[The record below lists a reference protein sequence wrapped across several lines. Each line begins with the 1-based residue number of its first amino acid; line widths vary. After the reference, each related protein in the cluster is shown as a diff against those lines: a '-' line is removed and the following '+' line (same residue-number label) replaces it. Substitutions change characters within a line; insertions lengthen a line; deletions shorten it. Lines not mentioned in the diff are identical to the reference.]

1 MAGTITRNSRKGVEA
16 FLRKNVADEFIE
28 AWRKLRADR
37 DKLSA
42 DLTNFHTLWKRAYA
56 EHCANVYDEE
66 RRANQIDEAQHTDKH
81 VRGLWAT
88 LGIEHKAARSKICAT
103 GKWFRALPAAER
115 DKIISQI
122 PATKEA
128 VYLAASHDGAD
139 LRGLLEANPIGPE
152 ATTSEFRALLR
163 KATPQDRS
171 RNAKRAA
178 ARVVHPSKPP
188 QTNTKGPYR
197 VTVICQTWEDRTALV
212 AFTKSRSGSY
222 SIASTAAGSDR

>member
-1 MAGTITRNSRKGVEA
+1 MAGKTKVAPGKGVQA
-16 FLRKNVADEFIE
+16 FLRKNVPDEFIE

-37 DKLSA
+37 EK
-42 DLTNFHTLWKRAYA
+42 LTNLHTLWNRAYA

-66 RRANQIDEAQHTDKH
+66 QRVSRLDTAQTTHKH

-88 LGIEHKAARSKICAT
+88 LGIEHKAARSKICAI

-122 PATKEA
+122 PTTKEA

-139 LRGLLEANPIGPE
+139 LRDILEANPISPE
-152 ATTSEFRALLR
+152 STTSEFRALLR
-163 KATPQDRS
+163 KETPQDRS

-178 ARVVHPSKPP
+178 APVVHRSPAKSKA
-188 QTNTKGPYR
+188 PYR
-197 VTVICQTWEDRTALV
+197 VTVRCQTLEAKTALV
-212 AFTKSRSGSY
+212 AFARSSSAWYLIEPQQTLNG
-222 SIASTAAGSDR
+222 RQ